1 MEFNDYNRLYQ
12 QVRKLAFKSCHRMI
26 TKTILEMV
34 IKNSQRYMSGEVRQ
48 EFRFIIWIDDY
59 HGQLGV
65 GFDKSAHPIPKV
77 CSFNIVIRQVSC
89 GEDHTAFVV
98 EPSG

>member
-1 MEFNDYNRLYQ
+1 MYLKFIHNIIYSKSSNSNIRMMVNLLRSMFGA
-12 QVRKLAFKSCHRMI
+12 VRNNIVH
-26 TKTILEMV
+26 IL
-34 IKNSQRYMSGEVRQ
+34 
-48 EFRFIIWIDDY
+48 DDY

-65 GFDKSAHPIPKV
+65 GFDKTAHPIPKV

>member
-1 MEFNDYNRLYQ
+1 MY
-12 QVRKLAFKSCHRMI
+12 VKLSFLNIMYSKSSSSNSRM
-26 TKTILEMV
+26 MV
-34 IKNSQRYMSGEVRQ
+34 NSLRSMSGAVSNSTVH
-48 EFRFIIWIDDY
+48 FLDDY

-65 GFDKSAHPIPKV
+65 GFDKTAHPIPKV